1 MPTIPRRWPTEVENE
16 RSEAL
21 LAAKEAIQKLQQAQT
36 SLDTARSKI
45 NLNQGLSTVL
55 MADTERYVADAMS
68 RTERIKR
75 HMALARSNPISG
87 RWPMVVSKQREE
99 IEEATDLAG
108 NLLNEAQELL
118 GQAIPRVNANPGL
131 SEAIAADIARLIAR
145 ALTSAERIVRLLIEV
160 GIGRD

>member
-21 LAAKEAIQKLQQAQT
+21 QAAKEAIQRLQQAQA

-55 MADTERYVADAMS
+55 MADTERYVADATS
-68 RTERIKR
+68 RIERIKR
-75 HMALARSNPISG
+75 HMALARANPISG

-99 IEEATDLAG
+99 IEETTNTAG
-108 NLLNEAQELL
+108 DLLNQAQDLL
-118 GQAIPRVNANPGL
+118 GQAIPRVNANPSL
-131 SEAIAADIARLIAR
+131 SEAIAADISRLIAR
-145 ALTSAERIVRLLIEV
+145 AISQAERVTRLLIEV